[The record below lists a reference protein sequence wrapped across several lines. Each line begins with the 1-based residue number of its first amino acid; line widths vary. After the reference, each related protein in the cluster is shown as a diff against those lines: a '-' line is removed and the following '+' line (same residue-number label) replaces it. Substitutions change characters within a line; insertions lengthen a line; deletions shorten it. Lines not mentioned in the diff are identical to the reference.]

1 MKCMMK
7 ILLLVTAPVVIPSL
21 ATPGQTE
28 CQRQPHMCNM
38 NQPLV
43 ALRNEEAQVH
53 VHSAARERHAACKL
67 SQSCWRP
74 ARRGGRKSCT
84 GGRKSCT
91 ASFTFHDLQEMGSWA
106 SWRNT
111 CDNHNYNLYQI
122 VCASVYFPG
131 TFVASTNFYVRNI
144 GLLWVL

>member
-43 ALRNEEAQVH
+43 APRNEKAQVH
-53 VHSAARERHAACKL
+53 VHNAARERHAACKL

-91 ASFTFHDLQEMGSWA
+91 ASFTFHDT
-106 SWRNT
+106 NKFTT
-111 CDNHNYNLYQI
+111 CQVTCVNPTDYSRLWECREI
-122 VCASVYFPG
+122 VRRILITVSHQ
-131 TFVASTNFYVRNI
+131 VRL
-144 GLLWVL
+144 GVGDVQRRHG